1 MGNGAEKKIKGLCG
15 WVEGGM
21 EKREKEIVKQTNK
34 ASQFT
39 EKLSIEMSP
48 KGLF

>member
-21 EKREKEIVKQTNK
+21 EQREKEIGKQKKKHTNLLK
-34 ASQFT
+34 
-39 EKLSIEMSP
+39 KRV
-48 KGLF
+48 